1 MAKKRTSLSQTLF
14 GEINPYGE
22 ESPVAAE
29 AAPTASQA
37 TFLLATIRPDISQ
50 PRQLLP
56 TDLSIT
62 VAKGALTPAE
72 ALSQWLSQAESVEAD
87 PGFKHNATELRRLA
101 SSIEQHGLINPIT
114 LRRPGAEESI
124 PGGVEYLIVTGE
136 RRYWSHVLLSLEG
149 RHIREGSTVSSPDH
163 IKAMVTSEGVSV
175 RAHQLIENLMRED
188 INAVEKARGL
198 WILRYELSGVNHGSP
213 SASLNS
219 EVNHGSPSAASA
231 EEQLV
236 PWSQVEEALAIS
248 KRYRIFITSVLNLT
262 TEAQNLVMRHN
273 FSERLIRPVVQKLR
287 DYPELQIEALQQ
299 LIAWRAHEAAESDQ
313 PITDLTQE
321 LVDRLLKRTV
331 QAESAKTNS
340 KIISPLR
347 RANYDAKAF
356 RSRVQGALRFLN
368 KLEEPDLVGLTQDLA
383 ATQEYADVI
392 EDLRDLRERIETI
405 LEAVSI
411 YNTKRS

>member
-22 ESPVAAE
+22 ETSSVVEVP
-29 AAPTASQA
+29 A
-37 TFLLATIRPDISQ
+37 TGLQTTYLLATILPDISQ

-56 TDLSIT
+56 VDLST
-62 VAKGALTPAE
+62 AVANGTLTPTE
-72 ALSQWLSQAESVEAD
+72 ALSRWLSEAD
-87 PGFKHNATELRRLA
+87 PGFNHNATELRRLA
-101 SSIEQHGLINPIT
+101 NSIEQHGLINPIT
-114 LRRPGAEESI
+114 LRRPGTGEIVPS
-124 PGGVEYLIVTGE
+124 GVEYLIVTGE

-149 RHIREGSTVSSPDH
+149 RQIREGSTVSSPDQ
-163 IKAMVTSEGVSV
+163 IKAMVTNEGVSI

-213 SASLNS
+213 TSA
-219 EVNHGSPSAASA
+219 GA

-236 PWSQVEEALAIS
+236 PWNQVEAALAIS
-248 KRYRIFITSVLNLT
+248 KRYRIFITSVLNLIA
-262 TEAQNLVMRHN
+262 EAQNLVIRHN
-273 FSERLIRPVVQKLR
+273 LSERLIRPIVQKLK

-299 LIAWRAHEAAESDQ
+299 LIAWRAPDAIESDQ

-321 LVDRLLKRTV
+321 LVDRLLTRTK
-331 QAESAKTNS
+331 QAESAKANS
-340 KIISPLR
+340 KVIPPLR
-347 RANYDAKAF
+347 RSNYDAKAF
-356 RSRVQGALRFLN
+356 HTRVQGALRFLN
-368 KLEEPDLVGLTQDLA
+368 KLKEPDLVGLTKDLA

-392 EDLRDLRERIETI
+392 EDLRDLRERIDTL

-411 YNTKRS
+411 YTQKHP

>member
-22 ESPVAAE
+22 ETSSPIE
-29 AAPTASQA
+29 APTIEPQA

-56 TDLSIT
+56 TDLSTAAANGI
-62 VAKGALTPAE
+62 LTPAE
-72 ALSQWLSQAESVEAD
+72 ALSRWLSQVESVEAD
-87 PGFKHNATELRRLA
+87 PGFRHNATELRRLA

-114 LRRPGAEESI
+114 LRRPGVEEI
-124 PGGVEYLIVTGE
+124 VPGGVEYLIVTGE

-149 RHIREGSTVSSPDH
+149 RQIREGNTISSPDQ
-163 IKAMVTSEGVSV
+163 IKALVTNEGVSV

-188 INAVEKARGL
+188 INAIEKARGL
-198 WILRYELSGVNHGSP
+198 WTLRYELSGVNHGSP
-213 SASLNS
+213 SDNLSN
-219 EVNHGSPSAASA
+219 EVNHGSPHTSA

-236 PWSQVEEALAIS
+236 PWGKVEEALAIS

-262 TEAQNLVMRHN
+262 TEAQTLVMRHN
-273 FSERLIRPVVQKLR
+273 LSERLIRPVVQKLR

-299 LIAWRAHEAAESDQ
+299 LVAWRASDTNESDQ
-313 PITDLTQE
+313 PITDLAQE
-321 LVDRLLKRTV
+321 LVDRLLNRTAQTV
-331 QAESAKTNS
+331 SAKTNS
-340 KIISPLR
+340 KIIPPLR

-392 EDLRDLRERIETI
+392 EDLRDLHERIETI

-411 YNTKRS
+411 YNAKRS